1 MPAHETFHCALCGK
15 ERSRDSAVHGEMV
28 HGPTAELIRRKHPEW
43 DPQSLVCRACLN
55 DHRAAYV
62 EQVLADERGELTALD
77 AEVVKSLREH
87 LILSRHPRGKP
98 TEKSTVGQKLADR
111 LAAFGGSWTFLLI
124 FGGILFAWI
133 LINSI
138 RLLHRPF
145 DPYPFI
151 LLNLVL
157 SCLAATQAPVI
168 MMSQNRQEAR
178 DRKRADEDYRVNL
191 KAELEIRHIQS
202 KLDQLLSRQWAR
214 LIEIQRIQVELLEEI
229 SKKRGS

>member
-1 MPAHETFHCALCGK
+1 MPVHETFHCAVCGND
-15 ERSRDSAVHGEMV
+15 RPRQSAVAGEMV
-28 HGPTAELIRRKHPEW
+28 HGPTAELIRSKHPDW
-43 DPQSLVCRACLN
+43 DPHSLICLACLN
-55 DHRAAYV
+55 EHRAAYV
-62 EQVLADERGELTALD
+62 EQVLADERGELSALD

-87 LILSRHPRGKP
+87 HLLSRQSRAKP

-124 FGGILFAWI
+124 FGGTLIAWI
-133 LINSI
+133 LLNSME
-138 RLLHRPF
+138 LLHRPF

-157 SCLAATQAPVI
+157 SCVAATQAPVI

-178 DRKRADEDYRVNL
+178 DRRRADEDYKVNL

-202 KLDQLLSRQWAR
+202 KLDQLLSHQWAR